1 MTRVLGI
8 LSGKGGVGKSTL
20 AINLG
25 IALQKFRKKVM
36 VIDCNVSTPHLSHYL
51 GVRDYNFTINDVLF
65 GKADI
70 NSAFY
75 NYNGIKYIP
84 ASPKLEDLV
93 NIDMSKLKS
102 NLKKL
107 TSQKADFI
115 ILDAA
120 PGIGRES
127 LNVADASDEI
137 IFVTNPYIPMV
148 NDVIK
153 CKEIIN
159 QLGEKK
165 MSIVLNMVTD
175 RSYEL
180 LSKTVEDI
188 TDIPVM
194 IEIPHDRNV
203 DLSMVMKMPII
214 EYKPNSLASI
224 SFMKL
229 AALIA
234 EKDYELP
241 LKFKVHRVLN
251 KARNAVFQSSVKM
264 SRDLDEVKQEF
275 LAQ

>member
-8 LSGKGGVGKSTL
+8 LSGKGGVGKSTI
-20 AINLG
+20 AINLA

-36 VIDCNVSTPHLSHYL
+36 IVDCNISTPHLSHYL
-51 GVRDYNFTINDVLF
+51 GVRDYSFTINDVLF
-65 GKADI
+65 GKVDI

-75 NYNGIKYIP
+75 NYNGLRYIP
-84 ASPKLEDLV
+84 ASPKLEDLI
-93 NIDMSKLKS
+93 NIDLSKLKV

-107 TSQKADFI
+107 TNQKVDFI

-120 PGIGRES
+120 PGIGREA

-137 IFVTNPYIPMV
+137 IFVTNPYVPMV

-153 CKEIIN
+153 CRDIVKQI
-159 QLGEKK
+159 GEKK
-165 MSIVLNMVTD
+165 MSIVLNMVGD

-180 LSKTVEDI
+180 LGRVVEEV
-188 TDIPVM
+188 TGIPVM
-194 IEIPHDRNV
+194 MEIPHDRNV
-203 DLSMVMKMPII
+203 DLSMVMKMPIVD
-214 EYKPNSLASI
+214 YKPHSLASI

-229 AALIA
+229 ASLIA

-251 KARNAVFQSSVKM
+251 KAKNAVFQSSVKM
-264 SRDLDEVKQEF
+264 TRDLEEAKQEF
-275 LAQ
+275 LVQ

>member
-1 MTRVLGI
+1 LTRVIGI
-8 LSGKGGVGKSTL
+8 LSGKGGVGKSTI
-20 AINLG
+20 AINLA

-36 VIDCNVSTPHLSHYL
+36 IVDCNISTPHLSHYL
-51 GVRDYNFTINDVLF
+51 GVRDYSFTINDVLF
-65 GKADI
+65 GKVDI

-75 NYNGIKYIP
+75 NYNGLRYIP
-84 ASPKLEDLV
+84 ASPKLEDLI
-93 NIDMSKLKS
+93 NIDLSKLKS

-107 TSQKADFI
+107 TNQKVDFI

-120 PGIGRES
+120 PGIGREA
-127 LNVADASDEI
+127 LHVADASDEI
-137 IFVTNPYIPMV
+137 IFVTNPYVPMI

-153 CKEIIN
+153 SKEIIK

-165 MSIVLNMVTD
+165 MSIVLNMVGD

-180 LSKTVEDI
+180 LGRIVEEV
-188 TDIPVM
+188 TGIPVM
-194 IEIPHDRNV
+194 MEIPHDRNV
-203 DLSMVMKMPII
+203 DLSMVMKMPIV

-229 AALIA
+229 ASLIA

-251 KARNAVFQSSVKM
+251 KAKNAVFQSSVKM
-264 SRDLDEVKQEF
+264 TRDLEEAKQEF